1 MYMNNID
8 FMKSNISSP
17 LHRVAVPLYYADG
30 VNHCPSCGH
39 SHWHIG
45 RTSAECAFCNDAIP
59 LAQTNFPPISG
70 LVPMEESLSL

>member
-8 FMKSNISSP
+8 FMKLDTQSP
-17 LHRVAVPLYYADG
+17 LHRVAIPLYYADS

-45 RTSAECAFCNDAIP
+45 RSSAECAFCNDAIP
-59 LAQTNFPPISG
+59 LAQSIPPS
-70 LVPMEESLSL
+70 LRDLHPMEEAA